1 MEIGIYDFFF
11 GHRANRRLFK
21 KKKEE
26 KLKNFFI
33 SASTRGETGG
43 QQQVSALLEKERLS
57 ILPCRAC

>member
-1 MEIGIYDFFF
+1 MEIGIYDFFLATQPT
-11 GHRANRRLFK
+11 GDCLK